1 MYNEGEEGNYERYEQ
16 NYGYENKGVGDEYY
30 YGNGDQQKYDKY
42 GKEGANQDD
51 YVIQVDQGTQMS
63 QGIQMK
69 KTQSRG
75 DESLPQ
81 KNVLIS
87 EKKDIFDLDN
97 PPSRNR
103 SKTIYGFHS
112 SFQGRKAA
120 PPKLNNNKFR

>member
-1 MYNEGEEGNYERYEQ
+1 MDKGDANNMYNEGEEGNYEIYEQ

-75 DESLPQ
+75 D
-81 KNVLIS
+81 
-87 EKKDIFDLDN
+87 
-97 PPSRNR
+97 
-103 SKTIYGFHS
+103 
-112 SFQGRKAA
+112 
-120 PPKLNNNKFR
+120 